1 MRSFAKRITQ
11 ILDMPKLAFRIWIIL
26 WVINI
31 LLIMNKVLFHIWYP
45 IVIENSTFISLCNFI
60 EKYPIIENSII
71 WVFYMLSG
79 NLFYLA
85 YTKKLIYETRFGGLC
100 VSALI
105 FVGYILKNI
114 SNIYG
119 ILLEILIII
128 IAIIYNLY
136 CRTYCKKWL
145 SVCMPIIIYLI
156 LNLWQFNTYIIRG
169 INTTFILD
177 DFPFAISLILQLDY
191 YIFLFITLIGVY
203 YIMGTWGFGWLWGKS
218 KTELLAI
225 RKEELAKVTPN
236 KKLIEEIDK
245 AVAELEKQERE
256 A

>member
-1 MRSFAKRITQ
+1 MRSFTKRITQ

-31 LLIMNKVLFHIWYP
+31 LLIVNKALFHIWYP

-60 EKYPIIENSII
+60 EKYPIIENSVI

-79 NLFYLA
+79 NLFYLT
-85 YTKKLIYETRFGGLC
+85 YTKKLIYKTRFGGLC

-105 FVGYILKNI
+105 FVGYILKTYNNLI
-114 SNIYG
+114 G
-119 ILLEILIII
+119 FVFELLIII
-128 IAIIYNLY
+128 IAIIYNFI
-136 CRTYCKKWL
+136 KKSFANHYL
-145 SVCMPIIIYLI
+145 DFAMPIIIYAI
-156 LNLWQFNTYIIRG
+156 LNLWQFNNRIIRG
-169 INTTFILD
+169 FDGILKEL
-177 DFPFAISLILQLDY
+177 PFAISLVLQLDY
-191 YIFLFITLIGVY
+191 YIFLIITLIGVY
-203 YIMGTWGFGWLWGKS
+203 YIMANWGFGWIWGKS